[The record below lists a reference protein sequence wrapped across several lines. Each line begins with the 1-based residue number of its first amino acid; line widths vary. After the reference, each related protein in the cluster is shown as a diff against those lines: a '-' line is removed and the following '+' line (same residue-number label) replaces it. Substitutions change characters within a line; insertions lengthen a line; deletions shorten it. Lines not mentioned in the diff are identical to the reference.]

1 MQDFLTKYYPEKE
14 EYMKSGNLHNNIL
27 EIFEFNSMWL

>member
-14 EYMKSGNLHNNIL
+14 EYMKSGNLHNIL
-27 EIFEFNSMWL
+27 EIFELNSMWL